1 MTGVLQ
7 IFRTLW
13 NRGKASRSAE
23 NQPLTANWRS
33 VFAAPPRRLRGRS
46 LLGSASEVCESRLLL
61 SGATDDQGGGVT
73 SELQIS
79 GSMILGRNL
88 ATGMWTMSR
97 HDGSEMISRE
107 IGVWTPDKSWSYIST
122 GDFNGDGKAD
132 LFGVDQRGE
141 LYVSLIDDA
150 ILNGEATLQVQS
162 YGNWGTQVPWVD
174 VRVGD
179 FNGDQLDDVAVR
191 NSRTGRWVVGANTGD
206 QHFLLAVAGTWPTSR
221 TWVDVRV
228 GDFNGDGSDDLIGR
242 DLHNGRWMLAESD
255 GQAQPTFTYA
265 YYAEWSTSVD
275 WQDVTIVDLDHD
287 GRDELLAR
295 NANAQVWWNTLST
308 DEGAITQ
315 SYGKYSNSAEW
326 TDWSIID
333 TDSERPPMVLA
344 RHVASGWWFLGE
356 RIDGRLVVRRV
367 SKWAQHVGWTDV
379 STVDL
384 RGTGN
389 FQVIGRNSLTG
400 VWVSSELIR
409 PSVASQTGLDY
420 ATSAKVAF
428 RWDPNTLWNNVGPA
442 DELPLCGKAAGYAE
456 AVAPVDDNSD
466 LSRVLI
472 IGDSISIGYTL
483 TVREEL
489 AGVANVHRPSDNS
502 RMTTYGLEHL
512 SEWITVN
519 GSSRWDVIYFNFGL
533 HDMVYVDENGEGT
546 TPELGSF
553 RTPLDQYQQNL
564 MQIAALL
571 QSTGATVIFA
581 NTTPVPEGAPN
592 RPPETVDL
600 FNQAATDVMAQ
611 LGIPIHDLNSFVA
624 GHSMPLH
631 ITSDIHFTEYGYMEL
646 GKEVARYIGDALSQ
660 RP

>member
-13 NRGKASRSAE
+13 NREAAWCSTERRPFAASGRSI
-23 NQPLTANWRS
+23 
-33 VFAAPPRRLRGRS
+33 FAAPPRRLRRTCLS
-46 LLGSASEVCESRLLL
+46 GSASEVCESRLLL
-61 SGATDDQGGGVT
+61 SGETEDQGSGN
-73 SELQIS
+73 SADLQIS
-79 GSMILGRNL
+79 GSTVLGRNL

-97 HDGSEMISRE
+97 HDGSGIINRE
-107 IGVWTPDKSWSYIST
+107 IGIWTPDKSWSYIST
-122 GDFNGDGKAD
+122 GDFNGDGQAD

-141 LYVSLIDDA
+141 LYVSLINDA

-162 YGNWGTQVPWVD
+162 YGNWGTQVAWVD
-174 VRVGD
+174 VRIGD
-179 FNGDQLDDVAVR
+179 FNGDQLADVAVR
-191 NSRTGRWVVGANTGD
+191 NSTTGRWVVGANTGE
-206 QHFLLAVAGTWPTSR
+206 QFSLAVAGTWPTSR

-265 YYAEWSTSVD
+265 YYAEWSSSVD
-275 WQDVTIVDLDHD
+275 WRDVTVVDLNHD

-295 NANAQVWWNTLST
+295 NASAQVWWNTLST

-356 RIDGRLVVRRV
+356 RIDGKLVVRRV
-367 SKWAQHVGWTDV
+367 SKWAQQVEWTDV

-384 RGTGN
+384 RRTGN
-389 FQVIGRNSLTG
+389 YQVIGRNPITG
-400 VWVSSELIR
+400 AWVSSDLIR
-409 PSVASQTGLDY
+409 PSVAAQAGLDY

-428 RWDPNTLWNNVGPA
+428 RWDPTAIWNNVGTT
-442 DELPLCGKAAGYAE
+442 DGLPLGGKAPGYAE
-456 AVAPVDDNSD
+456 AVAPVDDDPD

-483 TVREEL
+483 TVRQQL
-489 AGVANVHRPSDNS
+489 AGIANVHRPADNA
-502 RMTTYGLEHL
+502 RMTSYGLENL
-512 SEWITVN
+512 SKWITVN
-519 GSSRWDVIYFNFGL
+519 GSQRWDVIYFNFGL
-533 HDMVYVDENGEGT
+533 HDMVYVDENGIGT
-546 TPELGSF
+546 TPELGTF
-553 RTPLDQYQQNL
+553 RTPPDQYQQNL
-564 MQIAALL
+564 LQIATLL
-571 QSTGATVIFA
+571 QSTGATVIFG
-581 NTTPVPEGAPN
+581 NTTPIPDGAPN
-592 RPPETVDL
+592 RPPETVDI
-600 FNQAATDVMAQ
+600 FNRAAAEVMAQ
-611 LGIPIHDLNSFVA
+611 LGIPILDLNGFVA
-624 GHSMPLH
+624 GHAMPLH

-646 GKEVARYIGDALSQ
+646 GKEVARHLGDVLSQ